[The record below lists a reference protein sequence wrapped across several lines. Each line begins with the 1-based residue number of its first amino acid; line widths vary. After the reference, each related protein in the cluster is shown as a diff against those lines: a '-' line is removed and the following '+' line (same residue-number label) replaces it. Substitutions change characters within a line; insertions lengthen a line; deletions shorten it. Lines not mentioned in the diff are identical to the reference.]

1 MSPSKASWG
10 YSKTPKRTNR
20 KGIVVLPPPKR
31 YTNNSRE
38 DGKMETHDRL
48 VFREWLSEMA
58 SSLEAEFIERLTDA
72 GLIMTVRQDSW
83 KAGPVMN
90 IYLRKEKD

>member
-1 MSPSKASWG
+1 
-10 YSKTPKRTNR
+10 
-20 KGIVVLPPPKR
+20 
-31 YTNNSRE
+31 
-38 DGKMETHDRL
+38 METHDRL
-48 VFREWLSEMA
+48 VFREWLTEMA

-90 IYLRKEKD
+90 IYLRRERD

>member
-1 MSPSKASWG
+1 MKE
-10 YSKTPKRTNR
+10 
-20 KGIVVLPPPKR
+20 I
-31 YTNNSRE
+31 
-38 DGKMETHDRL
+38 GKMETHDRL
-48 VFREWLSEMA
+48 VFREWLTEMA